1 MLLAVLHNPVK
12 GFELDVLDVGQGDG
26 IYLHTKE
33 GTNFFFDGGSTD
45 VSKVG
50 TYRMLPFLK
59 AKGVK
64 KIDYW
69 IVSHTDA
76 DHISGL
82 KEILQAEYEI
92 NHIVFSKYV
101 LNDEAYQELLAL
113 AQTYGTEILKMDC
126 GDIFTDGEA
135 GLRCIFPDQTYKS
148 DDKNALS
155 LVLRYEDQEFSGIF
169 TGDISSAE
177 EQYLVEHKKAG
188 SVTFYKA
195 AHHGSRYSNSRDFLM
210 ALSPEI
216 TTISCGEN
224 NRYGHP
230 GEEALC
236 NIKESGSAVYE
247 TMECGRIRI
256 RMENGE
262 PVVEKF
268 LEGR

>member
-1 MLLAVLHNPVK
+1 MKPEKAARKRRLPWRRILLLPAVLLLAVAAYFIESRSGWSDLYRAAGVS
-12 GFELDVLDVGQGDG
+12 LDAPDADLLAQTSTTVTVLDVGQGDG
-26 IYLHTKE
+26 MYLHTKE

-126 GDIFTDGEA
+126 GDTLTDGEA
-135 GLRCIFPDQTYKS
+135 GLRCI
-148 DDKNALS
+148 
-155 LVLRYEDQEFSGIF
+155 
-169 TGDISSAE
+169 
-177 EQYLVEHKKAG
+177 
-188 SVTFYKA
+188 
-195 AHHGSRYSNSRDFLM
+195 SRTKL
-210 ALSPEI
+210 
-216 TTISCGEN
+216 
-224 NRYGHP
+224 
-230 GEEALC
+230 
-236 NIKESGSAVYE
+236 IKV
-247 TMECGRIRI
+247 MI
-256 RMENGE
+256 RMHCPLCCAMTIRSF
-262 PVVEKF
+262 PVF
-268 LEGR
+268 LPGTSAAQKNSILWNTKRLAASHFTRRRITARDIPTVGIS

>member
-1 MLLAVLHNPVK
+1 M
-12 GFELDVLDVGQGDG
+12 
-26 IYLHTKE
+26 
-33 GTNFFFDGGSTD
+33 
-45 VSKVG
+45 
-50 TYRMLPFLK
+50 
-59 AKGVK
+59 
-64 KIDYW
+64 
-69 IVSHTDA
+69 
-76 DHISGL
+76 
-82 KEILQAEYEI
+82 QAEYEI
-92 NHIVFSKYV
+92 DHIVFSKYV

>member
-1 MLLAVLHNPVK
+1 MKIRSFPV
-12 GFELDVLDVGQGDG
+12 FLP
-26 IYLHTKE
+26 
-33 GTNFFFDGGSTD
+33 GTS
-45 VSKVG
+45 
-50 TYRMLPFLK
+50 
-59 AKGVK
+59 
-64 KIDYW
+64 
-69 IVSHTDA
+69 A
-76 DHISGL
+76 D
-82 KEILQAEYEI
+82 
-92 NHIVFSKYV
+92 
-101 LNDEAYQELLAL
+101 
-113 AQTYGTEILKMDC
+113 
-126 GDIFTDGEA
+126 
-135 GLRCIFPDQTYKS
+135 
-148 DDKNALS
+148 
-155 LVLRYEDQEFSGIF
+155 
-169 TGDISSAE
+169 AE

-195 AHHGSRYSNSRDFLM
+195 AHHGSKYSNSLDFLR

-256 RMENGE
+256 RMENGK

>member
-1 MLLAVLHNPVK
+1 M
-12 GFELDVLDVGQGDG
+12 
-26 IYLHTKE
+26 
-33 GTNFFFDGGSTD
+33 
-45 VSKVG
+45 
-50 TYRMLPFLK
+50 
-59 AKGVK
+59 
-64 KIDYW
+64 
-69 IVSHTDA
+69 
-76 DHISGL
+76 
-82 KEILQAEYEI
+82 QAEYEI
-92 NHIVFSKYV
+92 DHIVFSKYV

-126 GDIFTDGEA
+126 GDTLTDGEA
-135 GLRCIFPDQTYKS
+135 GLRCIFPDKTYKS

-195 AHHGSRYSNSRDFLM
+195 AHHGSRYSNSADFLR

-230 GEEALC
+230 GEEH
-236 NIKESGSAVYE
+236 SA
-247 TMECGRIRI
+247 I
-256 RMENGE
+256 
-262 PVVEKF
+262 
-268 LEGR
+268 

>member
-1 MLLAVLHNPVK
+1 MQIQCKITGGCLDHGAAGLAETTAFLCGAGSSAFGNEKIKRRHGFVLIGCFMLLALLHNPVR

-92 NHIVFSKYV
+92 DHIVFSKYV

-155 LVLRYEDQEFSGIF
+155 LVLRYEDEEFPVFLPGTSAAQKNSILWNTKRLATSHFTRRRITAQDIPTVGI
-169 TGDISSAE
+169 S
-177 EQYLVEHKKAG
+177 
-188 SVTFYKA
+188 
-195 AHHGSRYSNSRDFLM
+195 
-210 ALSPEI
+210 
-216 TTISCGEN
+216 
-224 NRYGHP
+224 
-230 GEEALC
+230 
-236 NIKESGSAVYE
+236 
-247 TMECGRIRI
+247 
-256 RMENGE
+256 
-262 PVVEKF
+262 
-268 LEGR
+268 